1 MKRNAI
7 ITIIAASLAGLAIV
21 GVLVYRD
28 RQARRDE
35 EVKKMAE
42 GIKQYSTGD
51 GWQFPPSTETIAQTN
66 IVIDVGTTVIR
77 SSVIVH
83 EPTPLGLLEEEQRR
97 IRNMS
102 LIDDRP
108 SD

>member
-28 RQARRDE
+28 RRARRDE

-51 GWQFPPSTETIAQTN
+51 GCQFPPSTETIAQTN

-83 EPTPLGLLEEEQRR
+83 EPTPLGLLEEEQRQ